1 MRCAG
6 RRGRPYGA
14 DGLAPHGRHNG
25 VMIVGRRRHRLGR
38 DVVLQEIQRFV
49 MRMAEENLTWGGYTR
64 IQGALTIVGRR
75 VGWTTIA
82 RLLRAHGLPTR
93 AERPTS

>member
-1 MRCAG
+1 
-6 RRGRPYGA
+6 
-14 DGLAPHGRHNG
+14 
-25 VMIVGRRRHRLGR
+25 
-38 DVVLQEIQRFV
+38 